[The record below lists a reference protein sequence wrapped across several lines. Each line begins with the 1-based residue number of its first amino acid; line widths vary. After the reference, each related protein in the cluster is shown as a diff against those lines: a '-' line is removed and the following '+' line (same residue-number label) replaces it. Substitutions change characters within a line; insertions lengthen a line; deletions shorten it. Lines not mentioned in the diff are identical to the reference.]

1 MAKYTDEQIKKA
13 VKHCLESKF
22 EDFCEECP
30 FYDDADACENQL
42 PLLLE
47 LINRQEAE
55 KAELQREN
63 CELKSKI
70 ERVRVEVAEL
80 NSNLI
85 LLRNDYELCRSGYE
99 EYKEKV
105 AILNDKLIAAYKL
118 LKTAKSE
125 TVKEFWNSRPEY
137 LNEQCEGKEEYNK
150 GWNACLDEFFE
161 IRNNLLKE
169 TEDESNG

>member
-13 VKHCLESKF
+13 MECC
-22 EDFCEECP
+22 CETECKECP
-30 FYDDADACENQL
+30 FRCGSAVCISNLMEAILD
-42 PLLLE
+42 

-85 LLRNDYELCRSGYE
+85 LLRNDYEQCRSSYE
-99 EYKEKV
+99 EYKAKV
-105 AILNDKLIAAYKL
+105 AILNDKLITAYKL
-118 LKTAKSE
+118 LKSAKSE
-125 TVKEFWNSRPEY
+125 AIKEFAERLKARTTTIFWRV
-137 LNEQCEGKEEYNK
+137 NEDTREITHPFVDVNEIDNLVEEMV
-150 GWNACLDEFFE
+150 GE
-161 IRNNLLKE
+161 
-169 TEDESNG
+169 